1 VPIPF
6 GALWVNELYVGGKI
20 WHNQWSSNGKTTAM
34 ATLYIS
40 YKAEDRPIAQ
50 QLSDALKELGHRP
63 ICDAV
68 ALTPGK
74 DWRHVL
80 ANELSKADACVV
92 LLNER
97 SLTSPFVLG
106 EIGAARALYHEFGR
120 MLLAP
125 VVLGDLE
132 IPPVINDLFAVRMAS
147 DGSDHQRVA
156 KEIGKAVDDH
166 FNRLRMNYPR
176 IFVSHRHKD
185 VPVVEGLVSVIE
197 TAFQIQTHD
206 LRCTSVHP
214 YRLRAGERTS
224 DRLRLELQRAE
235 AVLGIVTP
243 DTKDSTYVL
252 FELGASWGRG
262 GVTFPL
268 LAFGASTA
276 DVPAP
281 IGDLH
286 TLDLS
291 DEAECH
297 QLIEDLSDVTTLNRR
312 DGNGPKVAQQIS
324 KLATISRSAR
334 QANGGKP

>member
-1 VPIPF
+1 
-6 GALWVNELYVGGKI
+6 
-20 WHNQWSSNGKTTAM
+20 M

-40 YKAEDRPIAQ
+40 YKREDRPIAE
-50 QLSDALKELGHRP
+50 QLSDALEKLGHRP
-63 ICDAV
+63 IYDAV
-68 ALTPGK
+68 TLAPGEN
-74 DWRHVL
+74 WRHVL

-92 LLNER
+92 LLNAR

-106 EIGAARALYHEFGR
+106 EIGAARALYLEFGR
-120 MLLAP
+120 MLLMP
-125 VVLGDLE
+125 VILGDLE
-132 IPPVINDLFAVRMAS
+132 IPSVINDLFSVRMAS
-147 DGSDHQRVA
+147 DGSDRQRVA

-166 FNRLRMNYPR
+166 FNRRRMNNPR

-185 VPVVEGLVSVIE
+185 VPVVEQLISVIE
-197 TAFQIQTHD
+197 AAFHIQTQD

-214 YRLRAGERTS
+214 YRLRVGERTS

-297 QLIEDLSDVTTLNRR
+297 QLIEDLSDVITLKRR
-312 DGNGPKVAQQIS
+312 DGNGPKIAQQIS
-324 KLATISRSAR
+324 KLATTSRGAR
-334 QANGGKP
+334 QANGIEP